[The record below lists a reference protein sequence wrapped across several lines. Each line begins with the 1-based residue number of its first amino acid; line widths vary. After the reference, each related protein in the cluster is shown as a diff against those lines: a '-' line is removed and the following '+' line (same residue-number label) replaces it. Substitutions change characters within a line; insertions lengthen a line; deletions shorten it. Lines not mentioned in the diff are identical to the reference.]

1 MGQLTHDE
9 KVDMIK
15 NSIYQTISSAE
26 FQQKHGYDEA
36 LQIFHK
42 VYGDEIDEELWQKIG
57 RAHV

>member
-1 MGQLTHDE
+1 MTKGQLTHDE

-26 FQQKHGYDEA
+26 FQRKHGYDEA

-42 VYGDEIDEELWQKIG
+42 VYGDEIDEELWES
-57 RAHV
+57 